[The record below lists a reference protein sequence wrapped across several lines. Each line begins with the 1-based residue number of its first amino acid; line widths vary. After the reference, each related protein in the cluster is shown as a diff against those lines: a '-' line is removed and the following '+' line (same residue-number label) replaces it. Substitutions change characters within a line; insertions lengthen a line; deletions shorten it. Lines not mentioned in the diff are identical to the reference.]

1 MVSTSELFVVVSAD
15 TVDLVYFPLLFFAS
29 ASWVAA
35 WEVGI
40 FPVVCRV
47 RRAAATLNGALR
59 DVAGASLSLPTV
71 ESEMYS
77 STGGGGASCTSATSW
92 TL

>member
-1 MVSTSELFVVVSAD
+1 MVSTSELFEVVSVN
-15 TVDLVYFPLLFFAS
+15 TTDLVRFPLLFFAS

-35 WEVGI
+35 WEAVI

-47 RRAAATLNGALR
+47 RHATATLDGGLC
-59 DVAGASLSLPTV
+59 DMAGASLSLPTV

-77 STGGGGASCTSATSW
+77 SMGGGRAACTFTTSQ